1 MNEYVSRVGNS
12 KYTIKFSESNS
23 VFVNGSKFEYSL
35 KKISTTNYVISINK
49 KSLLCSVIENK
60 NSSFEININGNSFRV
75 KSHSLIAD
83 KAEELIK
90 DIEKTAS
97 VGIIVKAP
105 MPGLIL
111 KIKKQNGDN
120 VERGETVMILE
131 AMKMENEIRAPI
143 SGKIFFN
150 SIKEGSGIEK
160 NTKLFEIL

>member
-23 VFVNGSKFEYSL
+23 VFINESKFGYSL
-35 KKISTTNYVISINK
+35 KKISSTTYILTINN
-49 KSLLCSVIENK
+49 KSFLCSVIENK
-60 NSSFEININGNSFRV
+60 NSSFELNVNGKSFSV

-90 DIEKTAS
+90 DKEKSNST
-97 VGIIVKAP
+97 GMIVKAP

-111 KIKKQNGDN
+111 KIKKKNGDD

-143 SGKIFFN
+143 SGKVYFN
-150 SIKEGSGIEK
+150 SIKEGSSIEK
-160 NTKLFEIL
+160 NVKLFEIK